1 MNRTIRKSRLATA
14 FLAVV
19 AAAGTVSVA
28 GVSTPAAGVP
38 GVPAAQFDPNSV
50 GWASYRD
57 QTSSSFGSTF
67 ASKSAAGYLP
77 VDLDIETAGGYRVG
91 SVWQKNLDGRSW
103 KEKRNLT
110 SAQFSAE
117 WNAAVAAGQRLV
129 EQETYVVNGTRLY
142 AGIWV
147 KNTEGYAWASHRG
160 QTNAQFLASFTD
172 HRDDGL
178 MPVDYDEYATSDG
191 LRYNTVWVKAPAGT
205 SWKLYRGLSSS
216 AYGTKFSELSADY
229 RVLAFDSLK
238 YGASQRYAGIWVEN
252 TNNRAWA
259 ARRDMSAKY
268 FDNYWHRYAD
278 QGYRLV
284 GYNRYQTAAGTRY
297 AGIWRQ
303 NSSRPDWALRSSVDA
318 RIGTELAKGVPGV
331 SVAVYQNGQPVY
343 LRGFGDADV
352 ADDRWMDSGHVGSLA
367 SVSKAVAGVLT
378 LRMQRLGELDLG
390 DETRDWVPAMPAFHT
405 HTVGE
410 LLSNRGCVRHYVSGL
425 DGQAN
430 DPFAT
435 ALDAS
440 EEIWDDALVCNP
452 AGDND
457 YNYSTHGYTLL
468 GAALESAGGD
478 DIKDLVRKRLTT
490 PYGLGTLGPQNFS
503 SSVHR
508 MSIYSGGEVSTPN
521 NDWKVLGGGLDS
533 SVADLGRF
541 GAKLIG
547 GQILNAA
554 DRTELWTAP
563 NAANNS
569 YAYGWNLGSE
579 DGTQVVAKGGSWTG
593 NLAYLRLYP
602 QKGISVA
609 VMMNSRAGSWSAT
622 QLGRDI
628 GSLVLDS
635 VD

>member
-1 MNRTIRKSRLATA
+1 MNRSTRRRRLAAA
-14 FLAVV
+14 FLSALAV
-19 AAAGTVSVA
+19 AGTVNVS
-28 GVSTPAAGVP
+28 GISTPATGVP
-38 GVPAAQFDPNSV
+38 GVPSAQFDPQTV
-50 GWASYRD
+50 AWASYRD
-57 QTSSSFGSTF
+57 QSSGSFSSTF

-77 VDLDIETAGGYRVG
+77 LDLDIETSGGYRVG

-117 WNAAVAAGQRLV
+117 WNQAVAAGQRLV

-147 KNTEGYAWASHRG
+147 ENKEGAWASHRG
-160 QTNAQFLASFTD
+160 QTNAQFLASFAA
-172 HRDDGL
+172 HRDAGL
-178 MPVDYDEYATSDG
+178 MPVDYDEYATSSG
-191 LRYNTVWVKAPAGT
+191 LRYNTVWVKAPSGV

-216 AYGTKFSELSADY
+216 GYGTKFAELDDDY

-238 YGASQRYAGIWVEN
+238 YGGTQRYAGIWVEN
-252 TNNRAWA
+252 TNGRHWA
-259 ARRDMSAKY
+259 ARRDMSAKT
-268 FDNYWHRYAD
+268 FDNHWHRYAD
-278 QGYRLV
+278 QGFRLV
-284 GYNRYQTAAGTRY
+284 GYNRYQTASGTRY

-303 NSSRPDWALRSSVDA
+303 NSARPDWALRSQVDA
-318 RIGTELAKGVPGV
+318 RVATELAKGVPGI
-331 SVAVYQNGQPVY
+331 SVAVYQDGQPVY
-343 LRGFGDADV
+343 LRGFGSADV
-352 ADDRWMDSGHVGSLA
+352 ADGTWMDATHVGSLA

-378 LRMQRLGELDLG
+378 LRMQRAGDLDLG
-390 DETRDWVPAMPAFHT
+390 DETRDWVPTMPAFHT

-425 DGQAN
+425 DDQAG
-430 DPFAT
+430 DSFAT
-435 ALDAS
+435 ALAAS
-440 EEIWDDALVCNP
+440 QQIWSDALVCNP
-452 AGDND
+452 AGDTD
-457 YNYSTHGYTLL
+457 YNYSTHGYTFL
-468 GAALESAGGD
+468 GAALEAAGGD
-478 DIKDLVRKRLTT
+478 DIKDLVRTRLTT
-490 PYGLGTLGPQNFS
+490 PYGLGTLRPQSFA

-508 MSIYSGGEVSTPN
+508 MSIYHNGEVSTPN

-533 SVADLGRF
+533 SATDLARF

-547 GQILNAA
+547 GQILNAE
-554 DRTELWTAP
+554 DRTQMWTAP
-563 NAANNS
+563 NAANPN
-569 YAYGWNLGSE
+569 YAYGWDLGSE

-609 VMMNSRAGSWSAT
+609 VMMNSRNGDWSAT

-628 GSLVLDS
+628 GSLVLDT

>member
-1 MNRTIRKSRLATA
+1 MTTTTRRSRIAAAVLATA
-14 FLAVV
+14 AVSGTLGT
-19 AAAGTVSVA
+19 AGLSA
-28 GVSTPAAGVP
+28 PAQAVP
-38 GVPAAQFDPNSV
+38 GVPSAQYDPNSV

-57 QTSSSFGSTF
+57 QSSSGFSSTF
-67 ASKSAAGYLP
+67 TSKSSAGYLP

-91 SVWQKNLDGRSW
+91 SVWQKNLDGRAW

-117 WNAAVAAGQRLV
+117 WNSAVAAGMRLV
-129 EQETYVVNGTRLY
+129 EQETYVVSGDRLY

-147 KNTEGYAWASHRG
+147 KNTEGLSWASHRG
-160 QTNAQFLASFTD
+160 QTNSQFLASFNA
-172 HRDDGL
+172 HRDAGL

-191 LRYNTVWVKAPAGT
+191 LRYNTAWVQAPAGT

-216 AYGTKFSELSADY
+216 AYGTKFSELSGDY

-252 TNNRAWA
+252 TNDRGWA
-259 ARRDMSAKY
+259 ARRDMNAKY
-268 FDNYWHRYAD
+268 FDNYWHQYAD
-278 QGYRLV
+278 KGYRLV
-284 GYNRYQTAAGTRY
+284 GYNRYETAAGTRY

-303 NSSRPDWALRSSVDA
+303 NSARPDWSLRSSVDA
-318 RIGTELAKGVPGV
+318 RVATELAKGVPGI

-352 ADDRWMDSGHVGSLA
+352 ADDTWMDATHVGSLA

-378 LRMQRLGELDLG
+378 LRMQRQGDLDLG
-390 DETRDWVPAMPAFHT
+390 DETRDWVPTMPAFHT

-425 DGQAN
+425 DDQAG
-430 DPFAT
+430 DSFST
-435 ALDAS
+435 ALAAS
-440 EEIWDDALVCNP
+440 QQIWNDALVCNP
-452 AGDND
+452 SGDTD
-457 YNYSTHGYTLL
+457 YNYSTHGYTFL
-468 GAALESAGGD
+468 GAALEAAGGD

-490 PYGLGTLGPQNFS
+490 PFGLGTLGPQNFS

-508 MSIYSGGEVSTPN
+508 MSIYSNGEVSTPN

-533 SVADLGRF
+533 SATDLARF

-547 GQILNAA
+547 GQILNAE
-554 DRTELWTAP
+554 DRAELWTAP
-563 NAANNS
+563 NAANPN
-569 YAYGWNLGSE
+569 YAYGWDLGSE

-609 VMMNSRAGSWSAT
+609 VMMNSRAGDWSAG

-635 VD
+635 VE

>member
-1 MNRTIRKSRLATA
+1 MTSSRPRRLAA
-14 FLAVV
+14 ALLSVL
-19 AAAGTVSVA
+19 AAAGTA
-28 GVSTPAAGVP
+28 TLTGVGSPASGVP
-38 GVPAAQFDPNSV
+38 GVPSAQFDPTTV

-57 QTSSSFGSTF
+57 QSSSSFASTF
-67 ASKSAAGYLP
+67 TAKKNAGYLP
-77 VDLDIETAGGYRVG
+77 LDLDIETAGGYRVG

-110 SAQFSAE
+110 SAQFSTE
-117 WNAAVAAGQRLV
+117 WNQAVAAGQRLV

-147 KNTEGYAWASHRG
+147 QNNEGLSWASHRG
-160 QTNAQFLASFTD
+160 QSNSQFLASFAA
-172 HRDDGL
+172 HRDAGL

-205 SWKLYRGLSSS
+205 SWKLYRGLSASG
-216 AYGTKFSELSADY
+216 YGAKFDELDNAY
-229 RVLAFDSLK
+229 RVLAFDSLR
-238 YGASQRYAGIWVEN
+238 YAGTQRYAGIWVEN
-252 TNNRAWA
+252 TNGRRWA
-259 ARRDMSAKY
+259 ARRDMGRTA

-278 QGYRLV
+278 QGFRLV

-303 NSSRPDWALRSSVDA
+303 NSSRPDWALRSQVDA
-318 RIGTELAKGVPGV
+318 RVATELAKGVPGI
-331 SVAVYQNGQPVY
+331 SVAVYQDGQPVY
-343 LRGFGDADV
+343 LRGFGSADV
-352 ADDRWMDSGHVGSLA
+352 GDGVWMDSTHVGSLA

-378 LRMQRLGELDLG
+378 LRMQRAGDLDLG

-435 ALDAS
+435 ALAAS
-440 EEIWDDALVCNP
+440 QQIWDDALVCNP
-452 AGDND
+452 AGDTD
-457 YNYSTHGYTLL
+457 YNYSTHGYTFL
-468 GAALESAGGD
+468 GAALEAAGGD

-490 PYGLGTLGPQNFS
+490 PYALGTLGPQNFS

-508 MSIYSGGEVSTPN
+508 MSIYHNGEVSTPN

-533 SVADLGRF
+533 SATDLARF

-547 GQILNAA
+547 GQILNAE
-554 DRTELWTAP
+554 DRAEMWTAP
-563 NAANNS
+563 NAANPN
-569 YAYGWNLGSE
+569 YAYGWDLGSE

-609 VMMNSRAGSWSAT
+609 VMMNSRNGDWSAG